1 MRVADGIEKVEG
13 TRVGNA
19 YLCLG
24 EDGVLVVDT
33 GMPGNAGRILRAI
46 ERLDRGPRDV
56 RAIVLTHWH
65 PDHIGSAAALQ
76 RATGAPVAIG
86 ASDAPV
92 LAGHGL
98 PSKGRRAM
106 RLILAILRIH
116 AIEPDL
122 MLRAGEGVGG
132 WEVVDVPGHT
142 AGSIALRRGDGVV
155 ITGDALLGDG
165 HGRLRGPD
173 PGLSLDP
180 AQARAS
186 ARSIVAL
193 GPSLVLPG
201 HGSPVRSP
209 RPTDPALAEPGR

>member
-19 YLCLG
+19 YLCLD
-24 EDGVLVVDT
+24 EDAVLVVDT
-33 GMPGNAGRILRAI
+33 GMPGNAERIVRALA
-46 ERLDRGPRDV
+46 RLDRSPHDV

-65 PDHIGSAAALQ
+65 PDHIGSAAALR
-76 RATGAPVAIG
+76 RATGAPIAIG
-86 ASDAPV
+86 ALDAPV

-98 PSKGRRAM
+98 PARGRRAM
-106 RLILAILRIH
+106 RLILAVLRIH
-116 AIEPDL
+116 AVEPDL
-122 MLRAGEGVGG
+122 TLRDGDAIGG
-132 WEVVDVPGHT
+132 WEALEVPGHT
-142 AGSIALRRGDGVV
+142 AGSIALRRADGVV
-155 ITGDALLGDG
+155 LTGDSLLGDR

-186 ARSIVAL
+186 ARAIVAL

-209 RPTDPALAEPGR
+209 LPTDPALADPDR